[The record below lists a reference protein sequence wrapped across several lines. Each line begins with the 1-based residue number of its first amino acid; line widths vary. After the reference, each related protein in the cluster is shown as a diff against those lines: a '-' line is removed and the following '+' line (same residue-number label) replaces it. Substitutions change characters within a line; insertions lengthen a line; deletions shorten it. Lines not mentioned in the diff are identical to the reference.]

1 VQESASTCAFGY
13 SESLPTILPNIQSQ
27 LPSSVF
33 IVLARHTETV
43 ANRQRDHTGAGDA
56 VCLLEL
62 MVIVVSFFLGRATD
76 TASLPSLT
84 FVVVDHKL
92 YGEVN
97 CMTKLHHA
105 RCRQCPIH

>member
-1 VQESASTCAFGY
+1 
-13 SESLPTILPNIQSQ
+13 
-27 LPSSVF
+27 
-33 IVLARHTETV
+33 
-43 ANRQRDHTGAGDA
+43 
-56 VCLLEL
+56 

-84 FVVVDHKL
+84 CVAADQKL